1 MQLKTQG
8 LIIREQTIGESDRLV
23 TVLTRDHGVLR
34 AFARRAK
41 KLSDSKNAATQL
53 LCYSRLNIY
62 QGRDKYII
70 NDAFPIEVF
79 FDLRKEISKL
89 SLAQYFC
96 ELAAELAPEGVDS
109 ADSLRVVLNSL
120 HFLCKGTRPQA
131 MLKSIIELRML
142 AFAGYMPNLIC
153 CNDCGIY
160 EADKMYFLV
169 NLGEISCEDCYVKSA
184 EPVAVLD
191 CAAMRAMRHI
201 VFSDFE
207 KLFHFQ
213 LSEGAQKLLSVATEA
228 YMHSVVQKRMKTL
241 DFYYSVL

>member
-8 LIIREQTIGESDRLV
+8 LIIKEQAIGESDRLV
-23 TVLTRDHGVLR
+23 TVLTREHGVLR

-62 QGRDKYII
+62 QGREKYII
-70 NDAFPIEVF
+70 NDAFPLEVF
-79 FDLRKEISKL
+79 FDLRRDIARL

-109 ADSLRVVLNSL
+109 AESLRVVLNAL
-120 HFLCKGTRPQA
+120 HFLCKEARPRA
-131 MLKSIIELRML
+131 MLKSIIELRLL

-153 CNDCGIY
+153 CDDCGVY
-160 EADKMYFLV
+160 EADTMYFHIGRGLICCK
-169 NLGEISCEDCYVKSA
+169 NCFVKTEEA
-184 EPVAVLD
+184 VVALNR
-191 CAAMRAMRHI
+191 AAMRAMRHI

-207 KLFHFQ
+207 KLFSFQ
-213 LSEGAQKLLSVATEA
+213 LSEGAQKQLSAATEA
-228 YMHSVVQKRMKTL
+228 YMCSVVQKRMKTL
-241 DFYYSVL
+241 DFYYSVC